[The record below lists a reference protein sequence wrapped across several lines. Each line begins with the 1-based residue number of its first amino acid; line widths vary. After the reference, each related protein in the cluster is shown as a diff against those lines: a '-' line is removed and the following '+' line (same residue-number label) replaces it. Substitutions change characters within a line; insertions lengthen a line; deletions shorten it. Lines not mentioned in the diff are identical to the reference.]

1 MNYQI
6 KYMSS
11 FSFSVIAKSDKT
23 LARAGIL
30 STPRGIIET
39 PVFMPVGTQA
49 TVKAMTP
56 EEVDSMGASIIL
68 ANTYHLYLRPGVE
81 VVASSGGLH
90 NFMRWERPILTDSG
104 GYQVF
109 SLNSLRN
116 VTDDGVL
123 FRSHIDGSEH
133 FFTPAKVIKIQESLG
148 SDIIMPLDECLPY
161 PCEYDYAKNSL
172 KRTHLWAKISRE
184 THNNSSQMLFGIV
197 QGGVYADLRKESARF
212 MIESG
217 FEGFSLG
224 GLSVGEPKEDMHRVL
239 EDIVPLLPEDKPRYL
254 MGVGKPEDF
263 FECITRGVD
272 MFDCVLP
279 TRIGRNGT
287 LLTSRGKV
295 VLKNSR
301 YRLDFSPPDEECGCY
316 LCRNYTRAYM
326 KHLFMADEILGPR
339 LATYHNLYFSCNL
352 LARIRESIKEG
363 NFEKFKKEFLERY
376 NSSGQ

>member
-1 MNYQI
+1 
-6 KYMSS
+6 MSL
-11 FSFSVIAKSDKT
+11 FSFSVIAKSGKT

-56 EEVDSMGASIIL
+56 EEVDSTGASIIL

-81 VVASSGGLH
+81 VIASSGGLH
-90 NFMRWERPILTDSG
+90 NFMRWEKPILTDSG
-104 GYQVF
+104 GFQVF
-109 SLNSLRN
+109 SLNSLRK
-116 VTDDGVL
+116 VTDDGVV

-133 FFTPAKVIKIQESLG
+133 FFTPEKVIKIQESLG

-161 PCEYDYAKNSL
+161 PCEYEYARNSL

-184 THNNSSQMLFGIV
+184 THSSSSQMLFGIV
-197 QGGVYADLRKESARF
+197 QGGVYTDLRKESAGF

-239 EDIVPLLPEDKPRYL
+239 EDIVPLLPQEKPRYL

-295 VLKNSR
+295 VLKNSK

-316 LCRNYTRAYM
+316 LCRNYTKAYM
-326 KHLFMADEILGPR
+326 RHLFMADEILGPR

-352 LARIRESIKEG
+352 LAKIRESIKEG
-363 NFEKFKKEFLERY
+363 RFEKFKEEFLERY